1 MQIDQ
6 VSRDNWEQVS
16 GKGGA
21 AGWRQRADWAE
32 CIREGKIGHT
42 HKTQTDGNTEGKQR
56 GTPGNR
62 DTEPNTLYVSL
73 VYVLLYIV

>member
-42 HKTQTDGNTEGKQR
+42 HKTDRWEHGGERKRKQR
-56 GTPGNR
+56 YRAKHTVCLFG
-62 DTEPNTLYVSL
+62 
-73 VYVLLYIV
+73 